1 MGGLHVPQLK
11 VPSSWAVL
19 QCQIERP
26 PFMGGLVSKYQTS
39 HGLLLSQVEVLIP

>member
-1 MGGLHVPQLK
+1 MGSLHVAQLK
-11 VPSSWAVL
+11 VPFSWAVL

-26 PFMGGLVSKYQTS
+26 PLVRGLVSTYQTS